1 MGRAEAFRRRL
12 WNKWR
17 RFLIDRYARRNFTLR
32 IDVPYVTF
40 TFDDFPR
47 SSFVEGGRILAEQ
60 GVRGTYFI
68 SLQRLGSPSI
78 SGPIASRDD
87 LRALLRDGHELG
99 CHTFEHL
106 DGCSSSVAAFERS
119 IWANHSAFAE
129 IVPGGRLPVFAYP
142 FDGPVL
148 SIKRAV
154 GRHFVSCRGEGQYFN
169 GGVIDLNL
177 LKGYFLDWR
186 NFEDLA
192 AVRHMIELNTAAR
205 GWLIFATHDVA
216 VRPSRY
222 GCEPAFFAEVV
233 RLAVAS
239 GARVVP
245 MMQAC
250 EELRI
255 VAEPDTYLHTFDCGA

>member
-1 MGRAEAFRRRL
+1 MGNNPALTWRV

-17 RFLIDRYARRNFTLR
+17 RFSINRYARRNFSLSA
-32 IDVPYVTF
+32 DVPYVSF

-47 SSFVEGGRILAEQ
+47 SAFAEGGRILAEQ
-60 GVRGTYFI
+60 GVRGTYFV
-68 SLQRLGSPSI
+68 SLQLLGSPSV

-106 DGCSSSVAAFERS
+106 DGRRSTVEAFERS
-119 IWANHSAFAE
+119 IEANRAALAE
-129 IVPGGRLPVFAYP
+129 CVPGGDLPVFAYP
-142 FDGPVL
+142 LDGPVL

-154 GRHFVSCRGEGQYFN
+154 GRHFVGCRGGGQSFN
-169 GGVIDLNL
+169 SGVIDLNL
-177 LKGYFLDWR
+177 LNAYFLDKR
-186 NFEDLA
+186 NRGNLE
-192 AVRHMIELNTAAR
+192 AVRRVIVQNATAR

-216 VRPSRY
+216 ANPSGF
-222 GCEPAFFAEVV
+222 GCEPEFLEDVV
-233 RLAVAS
+233 RCSLQS

-250 EELRI
+250 KELSI
-255 VAEPDTYLHTFDCGA
+255 TN

>member
-1 MGRAEAFRRRL
+1 MLDHYGRR
-12 WNKWR
+12 
-17 RFLIDRYARRNFTLR
+17 DFTLST
-32 IDVPYVTF
+32 DVPYVTF

-47 SSFVEGGRILAEQ
+47 SAFFAGGRILGGH

-68 SLQRLGSPSI
+68 SLQRLGAPSV

-87 LRALLRDGHELG
+87 LKALLLDGHELG

-119 IWANHSAFAE
+119 IQANRSAFAE
-129 IVPGGRLPVFAYP
+129 IVPGGHFSVFAYP

-148 SIKRAV
+148 RIKRAV
-154 GRHFVSCRGEGQYFN
+154 SKHFVGCREGGQN
-169 GGVIDLNL
+169 CNAGVLDLNL

-186 NFEDLA
+186 NRGDLG
-192 AVRHMIELNTAAR
+192 AVRCMIDRNTAAR

-216 VRPSRY
+216 VNPSHY
-222 GCEPAFFAEVV
+222 GCDPTFFAEVV

-250 EELRI
+250 KELRI
-255 VAEPDTYLHTFDCGA
+255 ARPA

>member
-1 MGRAEAFRRRL
+1 ML
-12 WNKWR
+12 
-17 RFLIDRYARRNFTLR
+17 DHYARRDFPLNT
-32 IDVPYVTF
+32 DVPYVTF

-47 SSFVEGGRILAEQ
+47 SAFFTGGRILARQ

-68 SLQRLGSPSI
+68 SLQRLGAPSD
-78 SGPIASRDD
+78 SGPIASRED

-106 DGCSSSVAAFERS
+106 DGCSASVAAFERS
-119 IWANHSAFAE
+119 IQTNRAAFTE
-129 IVPGGRLPVFAYP
+129 IVPGSYFSVFAYP
-142 FDGPVL
+142 LDGPVL
-148 SIKRAV
+148 SIKQAV
-154 GRHFVSCRGEGQYFN
+154 GKYFVGCREGGQYFN
-169 GGVIDLNL
+169 IGVLDLNL

-186 NFEDLA
+186 NRGDLS
-192 AVRHMIELNTAAR
+192 AVRHIIDLNTAAR

-216 VRPSRY
+216 VNPSRY
-222 GCEPAFFAEVV
+222 GCEPTFFAEVV

-255 VAEPDTYLHTFDCGA
+255 AAAPGTHLYTVDGGPP